1 MMDKTDSSGGLAPKR
16 KGYLRLRDIPADLT
30 ALLNRGEIETATLT
44 EQAAMDFAVLLGTLA
59 GWPGDAVK
67 LAREA
72 ARRDFAGQGLVKR
85 MALAGE
91 LLGRDGA
98 FGSARALR
106 QLMGHPADTVR
117 GFACFAI
124 AAHPQLG
131 LAEKFSRIRPL
142 AADPH
147 FGVRE
152 WAWLAL
158 RPAVAAAPVEAI
170 ALLRGW
176 TAEPDANLRRYAVEI
191 TRPRGVWAKRIPL
204 LQAEPRH
211 GLALLEPCR
220 RDGSRYV
227 QDSVANWLNDAA
239 KSQPDWVREIC
250 RDWLRDCPD
259 DKASGYIARRA
270 QRSLERRGDEPQAS
284 A

>member
-1 MMDKTDSSGGLAPKR
+1 MMDKIDWGGRPAPKR
-16 KGYLRLRDIPADLT
+16 KGYLRLCDIPSDLT
-30 ALLNRGEIETATLT
+30 VLLDRGEIETATLT
-44 EQAAMDFAVLLGTLA
+44 EQAAMDFAVLLGTLKN
-59 GWPGDAVK
+59 WPGDAAG

-72 ARRDFAGQGLVKR
+72 ARQEFARHGLVKR

-91 LLGRDGA
+91 LLGEHGA
-98 FGSARALR
+98 FGRAQVLR

-117 GFACFAI
+117 GFACFSI
-124 AAHPQLG
+124 AGHPQLG
-131 LAEKFSRIRPL
+131 LAEKFAWMRLL
-142 AADPH
+142 AADRH

-158 RPAVAAAPVEAI
+158 RPAVVAAPSEAI

-176 TAEPDANLRRYAVEI
+176 TAEPDANLRRFAVEI

-211 GLALLEPCR
+211 GLVLLEPCC
-220 RDGSRYV
+220 RDESRYV

-239 KSQPDWVREIC
+239 KNQPDWVREVC
-250 RDWLRDCPD
+250 RDWLRDYPD
-259 DKASGYIARRA
+259 DKATCYIARRA
-270 QRSLERRGDEPQAS
+270 QRSLDRH
-284 A
+284 